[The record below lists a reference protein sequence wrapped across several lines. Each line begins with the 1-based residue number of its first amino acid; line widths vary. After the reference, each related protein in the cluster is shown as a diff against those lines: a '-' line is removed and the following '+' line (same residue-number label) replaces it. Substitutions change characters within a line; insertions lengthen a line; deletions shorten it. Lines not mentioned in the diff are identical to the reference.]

1 MTYTAT
7 IPGDPRGK
15 GSVRVGR
22 HGAYK
27 DAATESYM
35 RGCILSL
42 RAARTGPM
50 IASPCAID
58 IVAYLRRPARLVPNP
73 RARTPQAPAWAF
85 PAPTKPDADNV
96 AKAILDALTQAGVIS
111 DDCRCVDL
119 RVRKMYVGVGQA
131 PCVVVTVSTLPPPQD
146 QP

>member
-42 RAARTGPM
+42 RAARSGPT

-58 IVAYLRRPARLVPNP
+58 LVAFIRRPARLVPNP
-73 RARTPQAPAWAF
+73 RARTPQAPAEAF
-85 PAPTKPDADNV
+85 PAPVKPDCDNC

-119 RVRKMYVGVGQA
+119 RVRKLYVAIGQA
-131 PCVVVTVSTLPPPQD
+131 PCVVVTVSPLTPAPEHP
-146 QP
+146 

>member
-1 MTYTAT
+1 MTYSAT

-22 HGAYK
+22 HGAYRD
-27 DAATESYM
+27 DATAAYM

-42 RAARTGPM
+42 RAARSGPT

-85 PAPTKPDADNV
+85 PAPTKPDADAPSN
-96 AKAILDALTQAGVIS
+96 ADTRAMCGAYQSARPSMLTRSHAALP
-111 DDCRCVDL
+111 
-119 RVRKMYVGVGQA
+119 M
-131 PCVVVTVSTLPPPQD
+131 P
-146 QP
+146 

>member
-22 HGAYK
+22 HGAYRD
-27 DAATESYM
+27 DATAAYM

-42 RAARTGPM
+42 RAARTGPTL
-50 IASPCAID
+50 ASPCAID
-58 IVAYLRRPARLVPNP
+58 LVAYLRRPARLVPNP
-73 RARTPQAPAWAF
+73 RARTPQAPAEAF
-85 PAPTKPDADNV
+85 PAPTKPDADNI

-119 RVRKMYVGVGQA
+119 RVRKLYVAIGQA
-131 PCVVVTVSTLPPPQD
+131 PCVVVTVAAVMA
-146 QP
+146 